1 MTHRPSQF
9 IGHETS
15 TCLRSEV
22 NAYNAFSSPNTLKYT
37 IEETYLRLSETP
49 KEILEFKLS
58 RGNKI
63 VLHVMH
69 LILRL

>member
-1 MTHRPSQF
+1 MTNRPSQF

-37 IEETYLRLSETP
+37 IEETNLRLSETP
-49 KEILEFKLS
+49 KKILEFKLS
-58 RGNKI
+58 QVIKT
-63 VLHVMH
+63 VLH